1 MYVYIYMYVYIN
13 IYVKSAQHKSVVILW
28 DEDEQLYWVL
38 KILCRRTDNLSA
50 RYNDHQKIN
59 SMMVSLL

>member
-1 MYVYIYMYVYIN
+1 MYVCMYVCMY

-28 DEDEQLYWVL
+28 DEDEQLYWIL

-59 SMMVSLL
+59 RMMVSLL